1 MRKKLYKFKR
11 NVVGVCIGVVVG
23 DVVVGV
29 GVGVGDVVVVVGG
42 GGGGGRC
49 RYDGWCTKYVVVLV
63 VHIVGYFV
71 VVCGLPGS

>member
-1 MRKKLYKFKR
+1 MTLLLVWVLVLVLVTLLL
-11 NVVGVCIGVVVG
+11 VV
-23 DVVVGV
+23 
-29 GVGVGDVVVVVGG
+29 VVVVVGG
-42 GGGGGRC
+42 GGC